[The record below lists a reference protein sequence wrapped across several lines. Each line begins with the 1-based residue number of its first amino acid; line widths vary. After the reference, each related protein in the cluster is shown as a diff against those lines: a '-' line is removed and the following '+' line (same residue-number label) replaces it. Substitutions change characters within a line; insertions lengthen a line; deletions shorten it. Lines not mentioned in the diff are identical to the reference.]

1 MSSQILVIGGKGK
14 TGRFVTRELTSRG
27 VKAKITTRSPSSDD
41 DVAFDWQDP
50 RTADAAFDGVD
61 AVYIVA
67 PTNNSDHGT
76 IVPPVLE
83 IARKRGVRRFVL
95 LSASSLEAGG
105 PMMGQ
110 IHSYLQ
116 KEAPEWTVLRPTW
129 FMQNFSEQ
137 QHLATIQNENAIYS
151 ATGGGRVGFIDA
163 ADIAKAAV
171 SALLAETS
179 WNRDFILT
187 GPEALSYAD
196 FAEKISDVIGRTIKH
211 VNLTTAE
218 LAERYARA
226 GLDEAYASI
235 LAKMDE
241 RISEGSEDRL
251 SDGVFALTGRS
262 PTAAADFA
270 KEHKEAWARP
280 AHDPQRQP

>member
-1 MSSQILVIGGKGK
+1 MTTRILVIGGKGK
-14 TGRFVTRELTSRG
+14 TGRLVNRELLSRG
-27 VKAKITTRSPSSDD
+27 ARTRVATRAPSTED
-41 DVAFDWQDP
+41 DVAFDWQDL
-50 RTADAAFDGVD
+50 RTANAAFDGVN

-83 IARKRGVRRFVL
+83 IARKSGVQRFVL

-116 KEAPEWTVLRPTW
+116 SKVPEWTVLRPTW

-137 QHLATIQNENAIYS
+137 HHRDTIRNENAIYS
-151 ATGGGRVGFIDA
+151 ATGTGRIGFIDA

-171 SALLAETS
+171 SALLSETS

-187 GPEALSYAD
+187 GPETLSYSD
-196 FAEKISDVIGRTIKH
+196 VAEKISNAIGRTIKH
-211 VNLTTAE
+211 INLTTPE
-218 LAERYARA
+218 LAERYVRA
-226 GLDEAYASI
+226 GLDEAYARI
-235 LAKMDE
+235 LAEMDA
-241 RISEGSEDRL
+241 RISEGSENQL
-251 SDGVFALTGRS
+251 SDGVFALTGRR
-262 PTAAADFA
+262 PTAAAEFIQ
-270 KEHKEAWARP
+270 KHKDSWGRP
-280 AHDPQRQP
+280 AHHR